1 MSGDRSRGL
10 DASIRVGAKPKKEQ
24 PPWETHNQEIYFS
37 TLVATHMLCTCSSL
51 SEYRSGAGETLVLGL
66 TGEGLNRFRE
76 ESEDLGYRQVPG
88 HSRSFVDRI
97 TDLAVEVRMTGH
109 HPGIRSPG
117 PIQFPNPADT
127 REEWGQ
133 MQVVPLAPLI
143 ELKLAAHWYYD
154 LGDVVSLIRARE
166 LDESFVEQL
175 HPAVR
180 VDYLKCLDEKRRDD
194 EFDALE

>member
-1 MSGDRSRGL
+1 MLPLCSDRRRKTMRQLARRLERLGL
-10 DASIRVGAKPKKEQ
+10 VYAILSPEAFGTHTLEDRVE
-24 PPWETHNQEIYFS
+24 
-37 TLVATHMLCTCSSL
+37 
-51 SEYRSGAGETLVLGL
+51 VLL
-66 TGEGLNRFRE
+66 TGEGLHRFRE
-76 ESEDLGYRQVPG
+76 ESEAIGYRQVSG

-97 TDLAVEVRMTGH
+97 TNLAVEVRMTSH

-117 PIQFPNPADT
+117 PIKFPNPADT

-133 MQVVPLAPLI
+133 MQVVPLATLI

-154 LGDVVSLIRARE
+154 LGDVVSLIQARE
-166 LDESFVEQL
+166 LDESFAEQL

-194 EFDALE
+194 EFDALN